1 MILADHLR
9 LENVLRPIKEIGS
22 VVQSWAH
29 GFDLVTV
36 NLTCCENKPRYVHL
50 VMKLD
55 GGWDKKKEKAIESF
69 TNELGRVQ
77 QSFTC
82 FDLKQDILVRSLI
95 KQLEEIKVADYDYA
109 AAEKAHLEEIH
120 KFGHGSLRF

>member
-36 NLTCCENKPRYVHL
+36 NLTCCENEVHIVSAL
-50 VMKLD
+50 NDASRAELD
-55 GGWDKKKEKAIESF
+55 VLAA
-69 TNELGRVQ
+69 EL
-77 QSFTC
+77 
-82 FDLKQDILVRSLI
+82 
-95 KQLEEIKVADYDYA
+95 A
-109 AAEKAHLEEIH
+109 AAYK
-120 KFGHGSLRF
+120 